1 MKIKQ
6 TNKKKKLSC
15 ECGVFYTITRVDYR
29 VISYKY

>member
-6 TNKKKKLSC
+6 TKKHWQSC
-15 ECGVFYTITRVDYR
+15 EFGVFYKITHVYYR

>member
-6 TNKKKKLSC
+6 TNKKLSC
-15 ECGVFYTITRVDYR
+15 EFGVFYSITRVDYR

>member
-6 TNKKKKLSC
+6 TKNKLSC
-15 ECGVFYTITRVDYR
+15 EFGVFYSITRVDYR

>member
-6 TNKKKKLSC
+6 TKNTLSC
-15 ECGVFYTITRVDYR
+15 EFGVFYSITLVDYR

>member
-6 TNKKKKLSC
+6 TKNTLSC
-15 ECGVFYTITRVDYR
+15 EFGVFYSITRVEYR